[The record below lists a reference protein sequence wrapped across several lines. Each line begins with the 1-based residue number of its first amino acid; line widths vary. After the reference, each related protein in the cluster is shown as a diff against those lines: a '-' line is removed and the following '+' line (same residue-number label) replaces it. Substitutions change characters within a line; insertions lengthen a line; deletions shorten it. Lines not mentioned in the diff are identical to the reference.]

1 MIKLCIRGRALFLSA
16 LKNILNAFHMPLV
29 DHYKALGVAPNATLT
44 DIKNAYRSLALQYH
58 PDKAQ
63 ENPHALVRF
72 QDIAEAYRILSN
84 IQMRKRYD
92 EQRYLAGITVN
103 AQPESISGEYL
114 LKQAVKMKN
123 HLTQVDS
130 DSINQKS
137 LFEFLSLIFS
147 DTHLAVLNHEH
158 NNNLNHQLLHETL
171 LSAHKLDRSYLA
183 MLIPQL
189 ALFSANDSLMQSELK
204 KFQQTHKH
212 RSRNKLLRPVVW
224 AVATILICLMMVWY
238 VRHT

>member
-1 MIKLCIRGRALFLSA
+1 M
-16 LKNILNAFHMPLV
+16 NAFRMSLV
-29 DHYKALGVAPNATLT
+29 DHYKVLGVAPNATLT

-63 ENPHALVRF
+63 ENPHAQVRF

-92 EQRYLAGITVN
+92 EQRYLAGLTVN
-103 AQPESISGEYL
+103 AQPETISGKYL
-114 LKQAVKMKN
+114 LQQAVKMKN
-123 HLTQVDS
+123 HLTRVDS

-147 DTHLAVLNHEH
+147 DAHLAVLNHEH
-158 NNNLNHQLLHETL
+158 NSNQNHQLLHETL
-171 LSAHKLDRSYLA
+171 QSAQKLDQSYLS
-183 MLIPQL
+183 MLIPRL
-189 ALFSANDSLMQSELK
+189 FLFSVNDLWMQSELK
-204 KFQQTHKH
+204 KFQQAHKQQ
-212 RSRNKLLRPVVW
+212 SRNKLLRPIVW

-238 VRHT
+238 VKHF